1 MEEKT
6 ASGLREQ
13 QARRKRVNRMKM
25 SMVAGGAIWILVL
38 TVLIVVLL
46 IKVVNLEERMDKEL
60 VSKEE
65 VLQEHNEKS
74 AESPK
79 ENASDTVL
87 QDGAQTE
94 DISDNDTAGSGDLTE
109 DTGLA
114 DDTDLAAESAALS
127 DGTDSADEGA
137 ALSDNS
143 DSAAGGTDSAKE
155 GQAVGEATEEDSNL
169 LEEGEHPKV
178 YLTFDDGPS
187 ENTAKILDILK
198 EKNVK
203 ATFFV
208 IGQED
213 EESKALY
220 QRIVA
225 EGHTLGM
232 HSYSHKYDVIYKSLD
247 AFKEDMNQLQ
257 TYLEEVTGVTPTIM
271 RFPGGSSNQVSN
283 VDIKE
288 LIRYVKGQGI
298 TYYDWNVVSGDATS
312 QVYTPD
318 ELVAN
323 VMDDVVKYHTSIVLM
338 HDSSAKASTVEAL
351 RSMIDQLQE
360 LGAEL
365 LPIDETT
372 KPIQHIKAEDVD

>member
-1 MEEKT
+1 MEEKV

-13 QARRKRVNRMKM
+13 QARRKRVNRLKM
-25 SMVAGGAIWILVL
+25 FMVVGVVIWILVL
-38 TVLIVVLL
+38 TVLMAVLL
-46 IKVVNLEERMDKEL
+46 MKVFFLEEKLNEAL

-65 VLQEHNEKS
+65 VMQENDEKS
-74 AESPK
+74 AGSRTES
-79 ENASDTVL
+79 ASDVVL
-87 QDGAQTE
+87 DDDA
-94 DISDNDTAGSGDLTE
+94 
-109 DTGLA
+109 LA
-114 DDTDLAAESAALS
+114 
-127 DGTDSADEGA
+127 EGV
-137 ALSDNS
+137 
-143 DSAAGGTDSAKE
+143 SAKGAPANDSE
-155 GQAVGEATEEDSNL
+155 LLPERDGPLPEEQAVGSVPEEGLTGDGNA

-198 EKNVK
+198 ERNIK

-220 QRIVA
+220 RRIVD

-232 HSYSHKYDVIYKSLD
+232 HSFSHKYDVIYQSLD
-247 AFKEDMNQLQ
+247 SFKEDMEHLQ
-257 TYLEEVTGVTPTIM
+257 SYLEEVTGVTPTIM
-271 RFPGGSSNQVSN
+271 RFPGGSSNKVSN
-283 VDIKE
+283 VDIEE
-288 LIRYVKGQGI
+288 LIRYVKERGL

-323 VMDDVVKYHTSIVLM
+323 VMNDVVKYDTSVVLM
-338 HDSSAKASTVEAL
+338 HDSSAKATTVDAL
-351 RSMIDQLQE
+351 LPMIDQLQE

-365 LPIDETT
+365 LPIDDTT
-372 KPIQHIKAEDVD
+372 KPIQHIKAEDVE